1 MFSSTNH
8 RIIEMPLPRNRQLE
22 MRKPMVMGI
31 LNVTPDSF
39 SDGGRFAELDAAVE
53 RACRIIEEKGD
64 IIDIGGE
71 SSRPG
76 SEPVALKDELER
88 VIPVVLA
95 VRKISEIP
103 ISIDTT
109 KAEVARQ
116 AIEAGADIIN
126 DISALRF
133 DAQMAEVA
141 VESGVPVILMHMR
154 GLPKTMQVDP
164 IYDNCV
170 AEIKDFFRERL
181 EYCHRNGIEREK
193 IILDPGIGFG
203 KRLEDNLAILRHIA
217 EFKETGCPIMVG
229 TSRKSFIGH
238 ISGGANEAE
247 ERIGGSIA
255 SALVGLMGGVD
266 IIRVHDVAATVEAIR
281 VWKALQESE

>member
-1 MFSSTNH
+1 
-8 RIIEMPLPRNRQLE
+8 MPLPRNRQLE

-39 SDGGRFAELDAAVE
+39 SDGGRYAELDAAVE
-53 RACRIIEEKGD
+53 RACRIIEERGD

-141 VESGVPVILMHMR
+141 MESGVPVILMHMR

-164 IYDNCV
+164 IYENCV

-181 EYCHRNGIEREK
+181 EQCRRYGIEREK

-238 ISGGANEAE
+238 ITGGANEAE

-255 SALVGLMGGVD
+255 SALVALMGGAD
-266 IIRVHDVAATVEAIR
+266 IIRVHDVAATVEAIK

>member
-133 DAQMAEVA
+133 DAQMAEAA

-164 IYDNCV
+164 IYENCV

-181 EYCHRNGIEREK
+181 ERCRRYGIQREK

-266 IIRVHDVAATVEAIR
+266 IIRVHDVAATVEAIK

>member
-1 MFSSTNH
+1 MTMAVAQKPNEILLTRGH
-8 RIIEMPLPRNRQLE
+8 RLDLQRPL
-22 MRKPMVMGI
+22 VMGI

-39 SDGGRFAELDAAVE
+39 SDGGRYAELDAAVE

-76 SEPVALKDELER
+76 SEPVALKEELER

-95 VRKISEIP
+95 VRKISDIP

-133 DAQMAEVA
+133 DARMAEVA
-141 VESGVPVILMHMR
+141 AQASVPVVLMHMR
-154 GLPKTMQVDP
+154 GLPKTMQIDP
-164 IYDNCV
+164 TYEDCV

-181 EYCHRNGIEREK
+181 EQCRQKGIEHGK
-193 IILDPGIGFG
+193 IIIDPGIGFG
-203 KRLEDNLAILRHIA
+203 KRLEDNLAILKHINK
-217 EFKETGCPIMVG
+217 FKELGCPVMVG

-238 ISGGANEAE
+238 ITAGTVQAE

-255 SALVGLMGGVD
+255 SALFALMGGAD
-266 IIRVHDVAATVEAIR
+266 IIRVHDVAASVEAIK
-281 VWKALQESE
+281 VWKALQETN